1 MKEPEFNLLDEKWIR
16 VRRPDCVVEEVS
28 LKEVFQNAQSY
39 EDLAGETAAQDVAIL
54 RLLLAVLHCVF
65 SRVDE
70 HGNSEPL
77 VDMEEEEQEEE
88 VFRRW
93 QALWNLGH
101 FPENIVNLYLEHWR
115 ERFWLFHE
123 ERPFWQ
129 VANLKELISE
139 QQKDKKSKKDS
150 MYPAHKL
157 NGEILQSGHK
167 VRLFSC
173 RSGECKIYLSIK
185 EAARWLVYINAFD
198 DSALKPPKD
207 NTKKQNKEERI
218 EETNQEMAKDKVK
231 SSPGLGWLGKLGVI
245 FAVGNN
251 LFETLLLN
259 LTLLKDGQ
267 DCWEK
272 PNKAILEKDTHE
284 LSVKERELYPL
295 PENQAELLTWQSRR
309 VLLERENTN
318 RIKGYWIQSGDFFE
332 EKNAFTEQMTKW
344 KNSSKGKKSISYEP
358 KRHEVN
364 YQLWRE
370 FGSLFGQSD
379 NDHIPGIVRWSQTL
393 NRKLKRDIGDFCQFR
408 IVSVQYGDKNA
419 TVKDTFTDSIS
430 FARDLLSDIEQESG
444 KSWHKRIIEE
454 IKKCEKLAVA
464 IEVFSKQVAIA
475 AGKAVEKSD
484 GKKIPGRGKGG
495 MDEKEEKGNEIY
507 YRTIDLPFR
516 EWLYSIDPSTIGEVM
531 ENKVLEWQRV
541 AKKTALILARK
552 CVQEAGASAVI
563 GREHK
568 EKTYKSTK
576 KTTKIIEKRE
586 YYSAAR
592 AMEVLVR
599 TINAL
604 YPALR

>member
-1 MKEPEFNLLDEKWIR
+1 MREPEFNLLDEKWIR

-28 LKEVFQNAQSY
+28 LKEVFQNAHIY
-39 EDLAGETAAQDVAIL
+39 EDLAGETAAQDIAIL

-70 HGNSEPL
+70 QEKRNLLS
-77 VDMEEEEQEEE
+77 DMEEEEQEEE

-93 QALWNLGH
+93 QALWNLRH
-101 FPENIVNLYLEHWR
+101 FPGDIINRYLEDWR

-129 VANLKELISE
+129 VANLKELILN
-139 QQKDKKSKKDS
+139 QQKNQKNKEDKI
-150 MYPAHKL
+150 YPAYKL
-157 NGEILQSGHK
+157 NGEISQSGHK
-167 VRLFSC
+167 VRLFSSQ
-173 RSGECKIYLSIK
+173 SGECKNYLSIK

-251 LFETLLLN
+251 LFETMLLN

-272 PNKAILEKDTHE
+272 SNKAIWEKDVSE
-284 LSVKERELYPL
+284 LSAKERERYTL
-295 PENQAELLTWQSRR
+295 PGNQAELLTWQSRR
-309 VLLERENTN
+309 LLLERDETN
-318 RIKGYWIQSGDFFE
+318 RIIGYWIQGGDFFE
-332 EKNAFTEQMTKW
+332 EENAFTEQMTEW
-344 KNSSKGKKSISYEP
+344 KNNSEKKNISFKP
-358 KRHEVN
+358 KSHEAN
-364 YQLWRE
+364 CQLWRE
-370 FGSLFGQSD
+370 FGSLFGKSD
-379 NDHIPGIVRWSQTL
+379 KDHIPGIIRWNQAL
-393 NRKLKRDIGDFCQFR
+393 YRQLKGNLGYSCEFR
-408 IVSVQYGDKNA
+408 IVSVQYDKNNA
-419 TVKDTFTDSIS
+419 KVEDAFTDSVS
-430 FARDLLSDIEQESG
+430 FARDLLTDIEQETG
-444 KSWHKRIIEE
+444 MSWHQRIIEE
-454 IKKCEKLAVA
+454 ITKCEELAVA
-464 IEVFSKQVAIA
+464 IEVFSKHVAMA
-475 AGKAVEKSD
+475 AGKTVKKSD
-484 GKKIPGRGKGG
+484 EKKTTKRGKGG
-495 MDEKEEKGNEIY
+495 SSKEEEKGNEVY
-507 YRTIDLPFR
+507 YTMIDLPFR
-516 EWLYSIDPSTIGEVM
+516 EWLYSIDPSTIGEAM

-563 GREHK
+563 GRVHK

-576 KTTKIIEKRE
+576 KTTKIIEKKE
-586 YYSAAR
+586 YYSAAK